1 MTALTRTN
9 HQLKFV
15 IFIISPAGYKPLC
28 ILKMLSDMSPSPCVI
43 MSPQLNASEAI
54 SIGQGRLHML
64 THVGEHV
71 LDYFWF

>member
-1 MTALTRTN
+1 
-9 HQLKFV
+9 
-15 IFIISPAGYKPLC
+15 
-28 ILKMLSDMSPSPCVI
+28 MLADMSPSPCVI

-71 LDYFWF
+71 LDYFWL